1 MANIDSVVVKSKS
14 GIDGNTYTTQVI
26 NDQLTNED
34 FLRLFLE
41 ELKSQDPTKPMDAD
55 KLLDNQ
61 LKMNQ
66 IQANNDMIASLKTLS
81 QTYKTSLLANA
92 VNFINKTIQSS
103 EIGEDGV
110 NLTYKI
116 ASVEQQ
122 DGEVILVGK
131 KVTGLDE
138 DGNPI
143 LDDKFSKI
151 ALSNV
156 VRIF

>member
-1 MANIDSVVVKSKS
+1 MANIDSVVVKSQA
-14 GIDGNTYTTQVI
+14 GVDGNTYTTQVI

-92 VNFINKTIQSS
+92 VNFIDKTIQSS

-131 KVTGLDE
+131 KVTGLDN

-143 LDDKFSKI
+143 LDNNYTKI

>member
-103 EIGEDGV
+103 EIGDGGE

>member
-1 MANIDSVVVKSKS
+1 MANIDSVVVKSQT
-14 GIDGNTYTTQVI
+14 GVDGNTYTTQVI
-26 NDQLTNED
+26 NDQLTNKD

-66 IQANNDMIASLKTLS
+66 IQANNEMINSLKTLS

-103 EIGEDGV
+103 EIGEGGK

-116 ASVEQQ
+116 TSVEQQ

-131 KVTGLDE
+131 KVTGIDD

-143 LDDKFSKI
+143 LDDKYSKI